1 MGTDHNTVA
10 FAVATLRRWWERA
23 GWTQYP
29 NADRLLVSHEVI
41 VELIAAT
48 KTHAGLEARAEL
60 DRHSY
65 PLGVKISDRDLA
77 AVPLHRYGGHGE
89 WNYTVLPAVA
99 SPHP

>member
-1 MGTDHNTVA
+1 VGTDHNTVA

-48 KTHAGLEARAEL
+48 KTHAGLEVRAEL
-60 DRHSY
+60 DPG
-65 PLGVKISDRDLA
+65 PLSAGHQGRRSGASRGAAAPPRLA
-77 AVPLHRYGGHGE
+77 WER
-89 WNYTVLPAVA
+89 NYTVLPAA
-99 SPHP
+99 A